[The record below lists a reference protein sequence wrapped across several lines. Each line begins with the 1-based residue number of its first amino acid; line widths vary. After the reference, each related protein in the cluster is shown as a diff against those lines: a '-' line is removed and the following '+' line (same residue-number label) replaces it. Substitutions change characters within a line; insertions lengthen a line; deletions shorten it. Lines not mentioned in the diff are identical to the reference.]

1 MHQWATTPL
10 QSPLT
15 KQIAISIQALSAVS
29 YRPMHLWVKAT
40 GSTADI
46 ATQFS
51 FTINSQNNPSYA
63 DGMAFFLASNGW
75 DIPKSSGGGWLGLVS
90 NQHPNSSSHDYPFVA
105 VEFDTFSNDWD
116 PKYTKSSDVR
126 PTHVSIDI
134 NSVISVS
141 DISWWLNLPF
151 RTGTDVTNSAQNP
164 PTSSLPGASS
174 NSPPTSSAPGTSRKS
189 KTWIWA
195 ITGLGSFAFLGVI
208 IVIFPF
214 RRHRQL
220 GEGGFGK
227 VHEGYLSK
235 LKTKVA
241 IKKVTPNSTQGMKE
255 YVAEVKAVSQLRHR
269 SLVQLVGWRHR
280 KKELLLIYEFMSN
293 GSLDTHLF
301 KGKSLLTWEILY
313 KIAQD
318 MASSLL
324 YLHEEWAQC
333 VVHRDIKCSNIM
345 LDSSFNAKLGD
356 LGLARIDDHG
366 KGSQTTVLAGTMG
379 YMAPECLYT
388 GKASK
393 ESDVY
398 SFCVSHWR

>member
-1 MHQWATTPL
+1 MELKMAITILLFVITLPPTLFGSNDTTEFNYQRIDSNNVDIKYSENASVGNDAIAVTTNQANRDLYSSIECCVLQADAPL
-10 QSPLT
+10 
-15 KQIAISIQALSAVS
+15 
-29 YRPMHLWVKAT
+29 
-40 GSTADI
+40 
-46 ATQFS
+46 
-51 FTINSQNNPSYA
+51 

-116 PKYTKSSDVR
+116 PK
-126 PTHVSIDI
+126 
-134 NSVISVS
+134 
-141 DISWWLNLPF
+141 
-151 RTGTDVTNSAQNP
+151 TGTDVTNSAQNP